1 MATANYK
8 THSTVHC
15 HKLLCYWILISL
27 ICRVSLKWSKN
38 YSRWLWIKQTWW
50 SNKHLNQCIRWKM
63 VMLRWLKF

>member
-27 ICRVSLKWSKN
+27 ICRVFLEWSKN
-38 YSRWLWIKQTWW
+38 DGRW
-50 SNKHLNQCIRWKM
+50 M
-63 VMLRWLKF
+63 